1 MPPSA
6 RSPTPP
12 PGAADDAV
20 PTVANQ
26 LAAELS
32 KRVLEGRYL
41 PGANLREVP
50 LAEEFGV
57 SRSSIREALRI
68 LERDGVVRIEP
79 HRGASVTRLS
89 TDELIEIYQVRT
101 VLLGLAMALCC
112 ARCTDADVAWLAGR
126 LGEMQAAGRHPDE
139 RAGAMH
145 ASISAEMALYI
156 VGHAGNARLERL
168 LTQMSAQ
175 IARYTRLGLSSAERR
190 AQSLRTWSEAVDAMR
205 RRNAADAERAGRT
218 LVTDTFR
225 FALGRIAGLEPRA
238 SD

>member
-1 MPPSA
+1 MTSVP
-6 RSPTPP
+6 RSPKPP
-12 PGAADDAV
+12 PGAADETV

-41 PGANLREVP
+41 PGANLREIP
-50 LAEEFGV
+50 LAAEFGV
-57 SRSSIREALRI
+57 SRGSIREALRI

-79 HRGASVTRLS
+79 HRGASVIRLS

-112 ARCTDADVAWLAGR
+112 TRCTDVDVAWLVRR
-126 LGEMQAAGRHPDE
+126 LGEMKAAGRHPDE
-139 RAGAMH
+139 LAGALH

-156 VGHAGNARLERL
+156 VGHAGNERLARL

-175 IARYTRLGLSSAERR
+175 IARYTRLGLSSAQRR
-190 AQSLRTWSEAVDAMR
+190 AQSLGTWGDVVDAMR
-205 RRNAADAERAGRT
+205 RRDAADAERAGRT
-218 LVTDTFR
+218 LVTETLR
-225 FALGRIAGLEPRA
+225 FALGRIAGLDPRA